1 MCAVGNDG
9 RLSNIIKVV
18 VCEVK
23 FSSLHATHLFIVGM
37 VYELAEGQHDS
48 AVAFW
53 QQSGCLIPMVVYC
66 IHKWVGGA
74 SVVGLGFCFMHSCI
88 IKVAGLS

>member
-48 AVAFW
+48 AVAFLATKRVPN
-53 QQSGCLIPMVVYC
+53 SN
-66 IHKWVGGA
+66 GGILY
-74 SVVGLGFCFMHSCI
+74 S
-88 IKVAGLS
+88 